1 MYMHRKFLRRCFL
14 LSALF
19 CFVAICLANASAQ
32 DAVAAEGA
40 STAIKTDVAAVRGTI
55 ESVKEFL
62 ATKGADYGLK
72 ILAALFIFFVGKWL
86 TRILTDFI
94 GRAMSKAKL
103 EPTLI
108 SFVKNLCYAGM
119 IVFVAIAAL
128 SALGIQTAQFIAV
141 VGAAGLAIGL
151 ALQGSLSNFASGVLL
166 VVFKPFTVGDFVEL
180 AGTKGTVQAVH
191 IFNTVLNTMDNIRV
205 IIPNAQV
212 TGGVISNFTVNG
224 TRRVDLVFGISYG
237 DDINKARE
245 VIEGVLATDERVL
258 KEPAPKV
265 AVLALA
271 DSSVN
276 FAVRPWVKPADYWGV
291 YFDVTA
297 EVKLALEAAG
307 ITIPF
312 PQRDVYIKEKTA

>member
-1 MYMHRKFLRRCFL
+1 MNRTLLRGCFL
-14 LSALF
+14 LSILF
-19 CFVAICLANASAQ
+19 CFVIIGLMNASAQ
-32 DAVAAEGA
+32 DTVAAEGA
-40 STAIKTDVAAVRGTI
+40 STALKTDVAAVRGTI

-62 ATKGADYGLK
+62 ATKGVDYGLK
-72 ILAALFIFFVGKWL
+72 ILAALVIFFVGKWL
-86 TRILTDFI
+86 TEILTNLI

-103 EPTLI
+103 EPILV
-108 SFVKNLCYAGM
+108 SFVKNVCYAGL

-141 VGAAGLAIGL
+141 VGAAGLAVGL

-166 VVFKPFTVGDFVEL
+166 VIFKPFTVGDFVEL
-180 AGTKGTVQAVH
+180 AGTKGTVQAIH
-191 IFNTVLNTMDNIRV
+191 IFTTVLNSPDNIRV

-212 TGGVISNFTVNG
+212 TGGVISNFTING
-224 TRRVDLVFGISYG
+224 SRRVDLVFGISYG
-237 DDINKARE
+237 DDINKAKE
-245 VIEGVLATDERVL
+245 VIEGVLAADKRVL
-258 KEPAPKV
+258 KDPAPTV

-276 FAVRPWVKPADYWGV
+276 FAVRPWVKPTDYWGV

-312 PQRDVYIKEKTA
+312 PQTDVHIKEKTA